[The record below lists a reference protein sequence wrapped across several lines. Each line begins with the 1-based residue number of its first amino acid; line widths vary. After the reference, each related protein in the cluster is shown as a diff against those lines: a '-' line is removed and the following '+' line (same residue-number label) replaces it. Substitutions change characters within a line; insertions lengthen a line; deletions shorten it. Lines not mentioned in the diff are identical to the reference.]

1 MLRINLSIREVV
13 KKTKEIHASFAAI
26 LQTAE
31 VMATMCK
38 TLANIEKALI
48 YMVFRERP
56 YLHNLH
62 YSIHYIIWLY
72 Y

>member
-1 MLRINLSIREVV
+1 M
-13 KKTKEIHASFAAI
+13 KKNKEIHASFAAI

-48 YMVFRERP
+48 YTIFSERDHICITCIIV
-56 YLHNLH
+56 Y
-62 YSIHYIIWLY
+62 HYIVLFY

>member
-1 MLRINLSIREVV
+1 MLRINLLSVV

-38 TLANIEKALI
+38 TLANIE
-48 YMVFRERP
+48 R
-56 YLHNLH
+56 H
-62 YSIHYIIWLY
+62 
-72 Y
+72 